1 MTAAAHIKHRPFGP
15 RAIEVAHFLR
25 AVGATPVDET
35 IALLAEIDRRWPQ
48 LSFHDLHGAA
58 VLAAALALEPEG
70 TA

>member
-1 MTAAAHIKHRPFGP
+1 MTAPRIIRHSPFGP

-25 AVGATPVDET
+25 AIGATPVDET

-58 VLAAALALEPEG
+58 VLAAALALETKG
-70 TA
+70 SA

>member
-1 MTAAAHIKHRPFGP
+1 MTAAARIKHHTFGP

-35 IALLAEIDRRWPQ
+35 ITLLAEIDRRWPQ

-58 VLAAALALEPEG
+58 VLAAALAQPEG

>member
-1 MTAAAHIKHRPFGP
+1 MTAAAHIKHRPFGR